1 MPAIEPFGQRRY
13 GDAAA
18 AEGFEK
24 NAGTGRTAPIL
35 WRVFIMLEHSFRKVY
50 TKFKLN
56 FYRSIFSR
64 FETREAS
71 LTAVETF
78 CVEVIHALRTPTISE
93 FAKFV
98 NISQPNATHKVQS
111 LIKKNYVVKKQSPH
125 DKRESILTVTDRFYQ
140 LYNISEAYIGTV
152 MNRIRERFSPE
163 EIAVLEKILRVMDT
177 ELMPETVLPED

>member
-1 MPAIEPFGQRRY
+1 MPAIEPFVRRRFR
-13 GDAAA
+13 GAAT

-24 NAGTGRTAPIL
+24 SAGAGRASPIF
-35 WRVFIMLEHSFRKVY
+35 WRVLIMLEHSFRKVY

-78 CVEVIHALRTPTISE
+78 CVEVIHALHTPTISE

-98 NISQPNATHKVQS
+98 NISQPNATHKIQS
-111 LIKKNYVVKKQSPH
+111 LIKKNYVVKEQSPF
-125 DKRESILTVTDRFYQ
+125 DKRESILKVTDRFYQ
-140 LYNISEAYIGTV
+140 LYNISDAYIATV
-152 MNRIRERFSPE
+152 MNRIRKRFSPE
-163 EIAVLEKILRVMDT
+163 EITVLEKVLRVMDT

>member
-1 MPAIEPFGQRRY
+1 M
-13 GDAAA
+13 
-18 AEGFEK
+18 
-24 NAGTGRTAPIL
+24 
-35 WRVFIMLEHSFRKVY
+35 MLEHLFRRVY

-98 NISQPNATHKVQS
+98 DISLPNATHKIQS
-111 LIKKNYVVKKQSPH
+111 LIRKKYVTKEQSPH
-125 DKRESILTVTDRFYQ
+125 DKRESILRVTDRFYQ
-140 LYNISEAYIGTV
+140 LYNISDAYIDTV
-152 MNRIRERFSPE
+152 MERIRQRFSPE
-163 EIAVLEKILRVMDT
+163 EITMLEKILKVMET
-177 ELMPETVLPED
+177 ELMPETLLPAD